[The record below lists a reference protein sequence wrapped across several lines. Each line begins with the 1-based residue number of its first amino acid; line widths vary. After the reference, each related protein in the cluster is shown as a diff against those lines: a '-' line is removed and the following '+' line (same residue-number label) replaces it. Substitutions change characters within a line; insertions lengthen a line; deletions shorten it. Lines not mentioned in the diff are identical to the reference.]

1 MRSNTYTFTF
11 TLTVCVGCSLFV
23 SLAAIG
29 LRPQQELNYRVD
41 RQRNILRSVG
51 LPEPAD
57 HRLTPAEVQRLFRER
72 IQGIVVD
79 THGNIVAGRKPED
92 VDPEKEPDLLP
103 VYLRKDGNATTAY
116 SIPVSGKGLWST
128 IYGYLALE
136 PDGVT
141 VKGMT
146 FYKHGETPGL
156 GGEIETPWF
165 QDNFKGKKIL
175 DEQGHLTSITVVKG
189 KVKDQIPAAEASH
202 YVDGISGATLTGKG
216 VTTLLRR
223 GLERYDPF
231 FRKVRE
237 QYNKS

>member
-11 TLTVCVGCSLFV
+11 TLAVCVGCSLFV

-29 LRPQQELNYRVD
+29 LRPQQELNYKVD

-51 LPEPAD
+51 LPESTD
-57 HRLTPAEVQRLFRER
+57 HRLSPAEVQQLFRER

-79 THGNIVAGRKPED
+79 TNGNIVAGRKPED

-103 VYLRKDGNATTAY
+103 VYLRKDGSTITAY

-128 IYGYLALE
+128 IYGYLALD

-141 VKGMT
+141 VRGIT

-156 GGEIETPWF
+156 GGEIEKPWF
-165 QDNFKGKKIL
+165 QNNFKGKKIL
-175 DEQGHLTSITVVKG
+175 DEQGRLTSITVVKG
-189 KVKDQIPAAEASH
+189 KVKDQIPPSEASH

-216 VTTLLRR
+216 VTALLRHS
-223 GLERYDPF
+223 LERYDPY
-231 FRKVRE
+231 FRKVRAE
-237 QYNKS
+237 YHRP